1 MLNVLTLSTLFPDAS
16 RPNFGPFVA
25 QQTLGL
31 AALDGVNVRIMA
43 PVGLP
48 PLARFHPHYRALAAV
63 PLLEDWHGCKV
74 YRPRF
79 LHLPGTRG
87 RYDAAAIARAVLPSL
102 QQLRRDFAFDVIDA
116 SFFFPDGPAAVAL
129 GQELGVPVS
138 IKARGGDIHLWGAQ
152 STTQRQIVNAGQR
165 ADGLL
170 AVSAALRDDMVAMGM
185 PGDRITVHYTGIN
198 RTIFHVRDRAVA
210 KQALGLETAPL
221 IATIGALIPRK
232 QQDIVL
238 RALVDLPDAHLVV
251 IGAGPARDSYVALAD
266 QLGIAHRVRFTG
278 SLPLAQIADWLA
290 AADIMTLASVS
301 EGLANVWIEALA
313 SGTPIVIPDVGGAA
327 EVLDRPAAGR
337 LVAPTPAA
345 FAAAIAEILARP
357 PDRAAVAATVDRFGW
372 DVNAVALREHLA
384 GLVKRYRHDAP
395 R

>member
-1 MLNVLTLSTLFPDAS
+1 VLNVLTLSTLFPDAS

-31 AALDGVNVRIMA
+31 AALDGVNVRIIA

-48 PLARFHPHYRALAAV
+48 PFARFHPHYRALAAV
-63 PLLEDWHGCKV
+63 PLVEDWQGTPV

-79 LHLPGTRG
+79 LHLPGTGG
-87 RYDAAAIARAVLPSL
+87 RFDAGAMVRAVLPQL
-102 QQLRRDFAFDVIDA
+102 KQLRRDFAFDVIDA

-129 GQELGVPVS
+129 GQALGVPVS

-152 STTQRQIVNAGQR
+152 SATQRQIVNAGQR

-170 AVSAALRDDMVAMGM
+170 AVSSALRDDMVAMGM
-185 PGDRITVHYTGIN
+185 PGQRITVHYTGIN
-198 RTIFHVRDRAVA
+198 RTIFHVWDRAAA
-210 KQALGLETAPL
+210 KQALGLGTGPL

-238 RALVDLPDAHLVV
+238 RALVDLPDAQLVV
-251 IGAGPARDSYVALAD
+251 IGAGPARDSYVALANE
-266 QLGIAHRVRFTG
+266 LGITNRVRFTG

-290 AADIMTLASVS
+290 AADVMTLASVS

-337 LVAPTPAA
+337 LVAPNPAA
-345 FAAAIAEILARP
+345 FAAAIADILAHP

-372 DVNAVALREHLA
+372 DVNAATLHTHLT
-384 GLVKRYRHDAP
+384 GLVERYASGAP
-395 R
+395 S